1 MSINEI
7 SNKKLR
13 ALLNSIR
20 EACVYRSP
28 IALSANSTR
37 YQATA
42 IEMKEIGFRDLD
54 EERSLIISFDKPL
67 PDNLRLQ
74 IKDKEEFF
82 SINLNKTK
90 SENGKQTFSFLINSA
105 TQENRRRASREKA
118 PESYYVPSLLYLKGN
133 EYYPVQI
140 HTRLINTNENAIC
153 FEARIPISLSKDD
166 ILEGK
171 IFSQSDTFANRANEA
186 KIDLIREHRI
196 DEHFGGHLTYAT
208 IVSMIPENQSE
219 EKNNESCIQS
229 TNVIKLQFKLY
240 LKNGEL
246 STFRI
251 QKILQNGF
259 FAENDDY
266 QRLSTPSYFLAE
278 STESGIRFTV
288 SKSNNS
294 YHFKLLG
301 STAGGRAQWYNFIA
315 EKALG
320 VQCKFTPDD
329 VQEVSRLMLES
340 GIYIPQA
347 MSNIVLS
354 HGYFNSKWPIENT
367 LSKTKF
373 RWFVRD
379 STGSAIG
386 HTAGLRVSDKLWAA
400 IDNIG
405 SQSYEGSWNKEF
417 VTKWIRSF
425 SELLSNSNEN
435 PLVQWTYNPNS
446 HIWNEFHRV
455 LKTEYSSL
463 IDSETTFSFSV
474 FDNRPIALNR
484 KNHKISIKD
493 LPLESLPD
501 LGHNLNSFFSSLF
514 RKNKTPSFSRD
525 FEHDYGFEHQRFL
538 KVITGPSFSL
548 ICTYSNY
555 PGWASINRG
564 HDWTYLIPLEMSENL
579 SLNEENSVLDL
590 VKEQMLK
597 DGCYPFQ
604 AALISEKF
612 KLDKGNIRI
621 NINVKPEALIFA
633 ALSIEGEK

>member
-1 MSINEI
+1 
-7 SNKKLR
+7 
-13 ALLNSIR
+13 
-20 EACVYRSP
+20 
-28 IALSANSTR
+28 
-37 YQATA
+37 
-42 IEMKEIGFRDLD
+42 
-54 EERSLIISFDKPL
+54 
-67 PDNLRLQ
+67 
-74 IKDKEEFF
+74 
-82 SINLNKTK
+82 
-90 SENGKQTFSFLINSA
+90 
-105 TQENRRRASREKA
+105 
-118 PESYYVPSLLYLKGN
+118 
-133 EYYPVQI
+133 
-140 HTRLINTNENAIC
+140 
-153 FEARIPISLSKDD
+153 
-166 ILEGK
+166 
-171 IFSQSDTFANRANEA
+171 
-186 KIDLIREHRI
+186 
-196 DEHFGGHLTYAT
+196 
-208 IVSMIPENQSE
+208 
-219 EKNNESCIQS
+219 
-229 TNVIKLQFKLY
+229 
-240 LKNGEL
+240 
-246 STFRI
+246 
-251 QKILQNGF
+251 
-259 FAENDDY
+259 
-266 QRLSTPSYFLAE
+266 
-278 STESGIRFTV
+278 
-288 SKSNNS
+288 
-294 YHFKLLG
+294 
-301 STAGGRAQWYNFIA
+301 
-315 EKALG
+315 
-320 VQCKFTPDD
+320 
-329 VQEVSRLMLES
+329 MLES

-484 KNHKISIKD
+484 KKHKISIKD

-597 DGCYPFQ
+597 EMELY
-604 AALISEKF
+604 
-612 KLDKGNIRI
+612 
-621 NINVKPEALIFA
+621 
-633 ALSIEGEK
+633 